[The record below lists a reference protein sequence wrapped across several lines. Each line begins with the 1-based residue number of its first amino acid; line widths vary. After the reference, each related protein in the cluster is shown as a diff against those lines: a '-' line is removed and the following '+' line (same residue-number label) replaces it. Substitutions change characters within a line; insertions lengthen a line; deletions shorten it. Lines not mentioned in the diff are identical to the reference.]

1 MERSARCCAGVF
13 TLAIVMTGLMFD
25 ASPSSAQDCTC
36 RNRDGKKYE
45 LGRVICL
52 EVDGRRYLARC
63 EMNLNVTTWTKLQE
77 GCPVSGGNAPG
88 SSLIALS
95 SPGTVKIRP
104 SDFRLG
110 PKVDKPQEY

>member
-1 MERSARCCAGVF
+1 
-13 TLAIVMTGLMFD
+13 MFH
-25 ASPSSAQDCTC
+25 APPSSAQDCTC

-52 EVDGRRYLARC
+52 DVDGRRYLARC

-77 GCPVSGGNAPG
+77 GCPISGGNASG

-95 SPGTVKIRP
+95 LPDTRG
-104 SDFRLG
+104 
-110 PKVDKPQEY
+110 

>member
-1 MERSARCCAGVF
+1 MERSERCCAGVS
-13 TLAIVMTGLMFD
+13 TLAIVVTGWLSH
-25 ASPSSAQDCTC
+25 ALPSSAQDCTC

-63 EMNLNVTTWTKLQE
+63 EMNLNVTTWAKLQE
-77 GCPVSGGNAPG
+77 GCPISGGNAPE

-95 SPGTVKIRP
+95 PSGTR
-104 SDFRLG
+104 G
-110 PKVDKPQEY
+110 